1 MKTSYYD
8 GTKLLSMKDINGNTP
23 EIFMCTSNRTAG
35 KTTWFNRY
43 VHKRFKLHNE
53 KYMLVYRFNYELDE
67 VADKFFKDIQ
77 GLFFND
83 DTLTTKRMGAG
94 IAHQIFCNDIPCGYA
109 VTLNN
114 ADAIKKNSH
123 LFSDTTRMLFDE
135 FQSETNHYCPDEIRK
150 FQSIHTSVARG
161 QGKQVRYVPVF
172 MVSNPVSLINPY
184 YTSMG
189 ISSRLQENTKYLK
202 GDGFVLEQGY
212 NESASVAQSQSGFN
226 RAFANDDYQKY
237 SQQAVY
243 LNDNKAFI
251 EKPIGVGRYLATI
264 RYMNKSYA
272 IREYADLGI
281 IYCDDHADESFPL
294 KIATTLDDHNIN
306 WVMLKKH
313 DFFISNL
320 RYFFERGCFRFK
332 DLQSKTALMTT
343 ISYQ

>member
-1 MKTSYYD
+1 MTKFYD
-8 GTKLLSMKDINGNTP
+8 GTKLLSMKDINGQTP

-43 VHKRFKLHNE
+43 VHKRFKLYGE
-53 KYMLVYRFNYELDE
+53 KYMLLYRFNYELDN
-67 VADKFFKDIQ
+67 VADKFFKDIN
-77 GLFFND
+77 GLFFQD
-83 DTLTTKRMGAG
+83 DTMTCKTIGAG
-94 IAHQIFCNDIPCGYA
+94 IASQLFCNDVPCGYA
-109 VTLNN
+109 VTLNS

-135 FQSETNHYCPDEIRK
+135 FQSETNHYCPEELRK

-161 QGKQVRYVPVF
+161 QGEQVRYVPVF

-184 YTSMG
+184 YTAMG
-189 ISSRLQENTKYLK
+189 ISARLQDNTKYLK

-251 EKPIGVGRYLATI
+251 EKPIGIGRYLATI
-264 RYMNKSYA
+264 KYMNKSYA

-281 IYCDDHADESFPL
+281 IYCDDRADESFPL
-294 KIATTLDDHNIN
+294 KIATTLDDHGIN
-306 WVMLKKH
+306 YVMLKKH

-320 RYFFERGCFRFK
+320 RYFFDRGCFRFK
-332 DLQSKTALMTT
+332 DLSSKSALMTT
-343 ISYQ
+343 ISY